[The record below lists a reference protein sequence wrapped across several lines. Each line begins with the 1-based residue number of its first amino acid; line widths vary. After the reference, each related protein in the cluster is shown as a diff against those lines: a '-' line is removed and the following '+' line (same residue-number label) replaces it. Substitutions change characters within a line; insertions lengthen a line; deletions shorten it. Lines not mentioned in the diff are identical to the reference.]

1 MWKWSTCCHLFLLF
15 CKFFDF
21 LPPAAINESL
31 LPQQM
36 LPQFPLSRSTC
47 LALSFPCV
55 SLWNLCKKDFIL
67 ANQLLAIFLPWVRQM
82 CLHFALCLVSC
93 TWACT
98 LWIVTALG
106 PNFMKLNWAEV
117 NMKLGGGGVVWQQ
130 RRCFLS
136 MSTLTVTGRIYLLT
150 ARMERKC
157 SYSNK
162 SSLNTH
168 TSSECYIKICIALLL
183 SQFQMYFIVFSWL
196 VLVSERVCSLPLIF
210 LQQPFT
216 RWHFNLSA

>member
-1 MWKWSTCCHLFLLF
+1 MFHFLLAVPGIELSLCF
-15 CKFFDF
+15 LVKSLQKGFHPCKSAPCHF
-21 LPPAAINESL
+21 S
-31 LPQQM
+31 
-36 LPQFPLSRSTC
+36 PLSQTDVFAFRSVSRV
-47 LALSFPCV
+47 LYLGLHPVDRYSFRP
-55 SLWNLCKKDFIL
+55 K
-67 ANQLLAIFLPWVRQM
+67 
-82 CLHFALCLVSC
+82 LHE
-93 TWACT
+93 
-98 LWIVTALG
+98 
-106 PNFMKLNWAEV
+106 AESSWSEHEARR
-117 NMKLGGGGVVWQQ
+117 GGVVWQQ

-150 ARMERKC
+150 ARMQRTC
-157 SYSNK
+157 NYSNK

>member
-1 MWKWSTCCHLFLLF
+1 MPGIKLSLCFLVKSLQKGFHPCKSAPCHF
-15 CKFFDF
+15 
-21 LPPAAINESL
+21 S
-31 LPQQM
+31 
-36 LPQFPLSRSTC
+36 PLSQTDVFAFCS
-47 LALSFPCV
+47 V
-55 SLWNLCKKDFIL
+55 SRVLY
-67 ANQLLAIFLPWVRQM
+67 
-82 CLHFALCLVSC
+82 
-93 TWACT
+93 
-98 LWIVTALG
+98 LG
-106 PNFMKLNWAEV
+106 PHAVDRYSFRPKIHSWSWAEV
-117 NMKLGGGGVVWQQ
+117 NMKLGGGGGG
-130 RRCFLS
+130 RLTAASLCFLS

-157 SYSNK
+157 NYSNK

-216 RWHFNLSA
+216 LWHFNLSA

>member
-1 MWKWSTCCHLFLLF
+1 MPGIKLSLCFLVKSLQKGFHPCKSAPCHF
-15 CKFFDF
+15 
-21 LPPAAINESL
+21 S
-31 LPQQM
+31 
-36 LPQFPLSRSTC
+36 PLSQTDVFAFCS
-47 LALSFPCV
+47 V
-55 SLWNLCKKDFIL
+55 SRVLY
-67 ANQLLAIFLPWVRQM
+67 
-82 CLHFALCLVSC
+82 
-93 TWACT
+93 
-98 LWIVTALG
+98 LG
-106 PNFMKLNWAEV
+106 PHAVDRYSFRPKIHSWSWAEV
-117 NMKLGGGGVVWQQ
+117 NMKLGGGG
-130 RRCFLS
+130 RGRLTAASLCFLS

-157 SYSNK
+157 NYINK

-216 RWHFNLSA
+216 LWHFNLSA